1 MQVDIK
7 EKVQVWF
14 SSIFI
19 DRTVYVA
26 TMAQAQTSAGGA
38 FCALSLDPNDNG
50 AVSVS
55 GSATVNMPGCGIAV
69 NSNSSRALEM
79 TGSATV
85 DVGAVRT
92 VGGYS
97 EGSSVDFQYASLR
110 TNALPL
116 EDPYASLGIPSFT
129 SCTNTQMNSGPARY
143 TSNATLSPGT
153 YCGGIRMSGTST
165 ITLNPGV
172 YIMDGGDFN
181 ASGRGS
187 ITGTG
192 VTIILTNSGGSS
204 YGNYGN
210 IDVSGRKSIYLQAPT
225 TGTYAGIA
233 IYQDRNA
240 STVGSGDDDD
250 DDEGD
255 DDDEHGGRDSGN
267 KITGSSGIEVQGAVY
282 TPSRQLKFGGN
293 GRVTSSS
300 TALCTQLLAKTIE
313 FKGNAALDSNCTGS
327 GTQSIGSVSAK
338 LVL

>member
-1 MQVDIK
+1 MLPIFNIIRKYFQSDAGSVILIAALLFPLIIGFAGVGVDISNWLMERRHLQTSADAAALAGAWEIANGGTTSSAQAAALKEATNNGYDPALSGTLTTTVSSSSSVSTVQVDIK

-153 YCGGIRMSGTST
+153 YCGGIRISGTST
-165 ITLNPGV
+165 VTLNPGV
-172 YIMDGGDFN
+172 YVMDGGD
-181 ASGRGS
+181 
-187 ITGTG
+187 
-192 VTIILTNSGGSS
+192 
-204 YGNYGN
+204 
-210 IDVSGRKSIYLQAPT
+210 
-225 TGTYAGIA
+225 
-233 IYQDRNA
+233 
-240 STVGSGDDDD
+240 
-250 DDEGD
+250 
-255 DDDEHGGRDSGN
+255 
-267 KITGSSGIEVQGAVY
+267 
-282 TPSRQLKFGGN
+282 
-293 GRVTSSS
+293 
-300 TALCTQLLAKTIE
+300 
-313 FKGNAALDSNCTGS
+313 
-327 GTQSIGSVSAK
+327 
-338 LVL
+338 